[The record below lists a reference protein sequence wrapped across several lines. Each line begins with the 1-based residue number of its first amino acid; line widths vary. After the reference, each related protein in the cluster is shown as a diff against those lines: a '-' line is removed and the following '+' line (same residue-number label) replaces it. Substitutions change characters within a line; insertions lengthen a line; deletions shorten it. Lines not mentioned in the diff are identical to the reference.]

1 MSERQGQ
8 PAYGT
13 YVLDDGVLSTQ
24 DLDLAAYLIGEY
36 DLPLRPITY
45 QQTRTEPN
53 RPGLPPPAI
62 ATFTFDV
69 EDPATIVI
77 AADDFINGEARGNVK
92 KCFIVRTSLL
102 KRLRYRM
109 P

>member
-1 MSERQGQ
+1 MRERQGE

-13 YVLDDGVLSTQ
+13 FSLTDGVLTTE

-45 QQTRTEPN
+45 VQTRTEPN

-62 ATFTFDV
+62 ATFTFSV
-69 EDPATIVI
+69 EDPALAQL
-77 AADDFINGEARGNVK
+77 AADDFNNGGARGNVK